1 MSMWTQTRHADST
14 IQTRC
19 QNSSQMIPPACKS
32 QTRAVSWFVNC
43 ISGEH
48 LHRNQFVFLV
58 RNKYTN
64 IFCSSDMWGN
74 YIFMFWNIRKV
85 VKHRGGEWHKS
96 FRLQASCQ
104 RKSTNMNRANISDS
118 ERLKTLHGKV
128 AELYPPGYLNII
140 GTLWYLRHW
149 LNVLKCSVYIAQ
161 VIQKAVKALVRE
173 SNTVCN
179 WLTFLNLQN

>member
-1 MSMWTQTRHADST
+1 MAEKVEVCILGEILDCVLFSVPGASKPCEMSMWTQTRHADST

-19 QNSSQMIPPACKS
+19 QKSSQTIPPASKS

-48 LHRNQFVFLV
+48 LYRNQFVFLV

-74 YIFMFWNIRKV
+74 YIFMFWNIREV
-85 VKHRGGEWHKS
+85 VKHRAGEWHKS

-104 RKSTNMNRANISDS
+104 RKSTNMNRANVI
-118 ERLKTLHGKV
+118 
-128 AELYPPGYLNII
+128 
-140 GTLWYLRHW
+140 
-149 LNVLKCSVYIAQ
+149 LNVWKPSTRQSGRTLPTRISKHSHSFTHPDI
-161 VIQKAVKALVRE
+161 
-173 SNTVCN
+173 
-179 WLTFLNLQN
+179 